1 MPKKA
6 TSEQIEAY
14 LNNLPNHKTKTVHAN
29 PRINKMRSK
38 LFASSESRGAT
49 GQLSFGAG
57 LITTLLQKDFLVNV
71 QELIKVATTSTDIG
85 QVYQAAQQAQLIAQ
99 GINYGL
105 IGGILIWM
113 YSIYGRYNDGRVV
126 AKGGDKRG

>member
-1 MPKKA
+1 
-6 TSEQIEAY
+6 
-14 LNNLPNHKTKTVHAN
+14 
-29 PRINKMRSK
+29 MRSK
-38 LFASSESRGAT
+38 LFESSESRGAT

-71 QELIKVATTSTDIG
+71 QELIQVATTSTDIA

-105 IGGILIWM
+105 IGGVLVWM
-113 YSIYGRYNDGRVV
+113 YSVYGRYNDGRVV
-126 AKGGDKRG
+126 VKNG